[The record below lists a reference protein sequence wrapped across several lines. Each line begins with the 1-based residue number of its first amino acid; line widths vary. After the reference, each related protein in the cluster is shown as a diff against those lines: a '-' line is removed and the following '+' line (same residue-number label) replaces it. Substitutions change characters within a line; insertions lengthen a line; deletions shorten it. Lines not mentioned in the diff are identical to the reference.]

1 MANELE
7 TLRWPTNLNRAAIE
21 ERLGQVYESAKAG
34 GLTHLAGLFADL
46 KKLSA
51 AQLGANVV
59 AALTWL
65 QDKPQHRALTTKV
78 EMVALNLKN
87 LK

>member
-1 MANELE
+1 VANEIE

-21 ERLGQVYESAKAG
+21 ERLGQVLESARAG
-34 GLTHLAGLFADL
+34 GLEHLVSLFTDL
-46 KKLSA
+46 KKQSA
-51 AQLGANVV
+51 AQLGSHVV
-59 AALTWL
+59 AALNWL
-65 QDKPQHRALTTKV
+65 QDKPQHRALTTKL